1 VNKNVL
7 KVPRI
12 EQKVKDLKHVHGQI
26 QLVAL
31 TFPCQLL
38 EKKNDVLVIICAQI
52 LDATSNEPWGPHG
65 SLLADIAQ
73 ATHN

>member
-12 EQKVKDLKHVHGQI
+12 EQKVKDLKHVLGQI
-26 QLVAL
+26 SVVCSY
-31 TFPCQLL
+31 FPLPVVR
-38 EKKNDVLVIICAQI
+38 KKNDVLVLICAQI

>member
-26 QLVAL
+26 QLFAL